1 MTDHETAGKEL
12 IGELRRVAESRRQTG
27 EPYLSGLLRSASDA
41 LAWHMT
47 RLARAAHAGESSAG
61 GPLRGQAGG
70 VTSSTAGGIG
80 ATLRALGIAVRP
92 GEFALA
98 SGPTIRL
105 DVGDQSIDLDARQT
119 AALRLA
125 LTHAQEG
132 STLPR

>member
-12 IGELRRVAESRRQTG
+12 IGELRRVAESRRTTG
-27 EPYLSGLLRSASDA
+27 ENHLSGLLRSASDA
-41 LAWHMT
+41 LAWHMA
-47 RLARAAHAGESSAG
+47 RLARAARLSESSAG

-80 ATLRALGIAVRP
+80 ATLRALGIAVRA
-92 GEFALA
+92 GEFAHA

-105 DVGDQSIDLDARQT
+105 DVGDMSLDLNARQT

-125 LTHAQEG
+125 LTHAQQG
-132 STLPR
+132 STIQ